1 MALNPSGPISLG
13 GATTGQSIALELAL
27 SPTGVISLNQTDVR
41 TLAGAASGT
50 ISLDTF
56 YGKSSSVPLYL
67 RSGSASSMAISPD
80 KSRIAYFTTP
90 TTTTM
95 AVYVFNTSDFSLVYA
110 KTATLHIITATG
122 SQGIYGVTGAF
133 DDSNNLFLAKGTYN
147 GGNGIS
153 FVLYN
158 SIGTLVASRSI
169 SNTGTNGVST
179 AFYANGFFYT
189 AGRIN
194 NQGRLIKSSSSTL
207 ALSAELLKTRRR
219 VHTSFV
225 ASEDRA
231 YSIIDESGGFIN
243 NVAVTTLSN
252 NSTVYKKQ
260 VPAPQYNATYEGGIP
275 SGASLSWMAGNYL
288 IEERMEGDY
297 VIGSGFSGPT
307 TEGLTNPK
315 PYTFITN
322 ISSTNTVVSC
332 YAIHH
337 DSLAALKQSTQI
349 AGTWP
354 FNFGPPFWTNNSLVS
369 ALRDNLIVIFGND
382 YFYDMF
388 EGTYAYTGV
397 HITIFNTLTN
407 QVIASAI
414 TPSSNQ
420 YGGAP
425 SVLDVIG
432 ISVGGAQS
440 YSPTLQIT
448 NEYLYLGKYITQTPQ
463 SSSALVTALNA
474 IGGGITWTAATTTVS
489 SVSVTTTSPTL
500 NVQTTSGTERTYT
513 SGITAYTP
521 TPSITE
527 Q

>member
-1 MALNPSGPISLG
+1 MALQTSGPISLKNIADEFG
-13 GATTGQSIALELAL
+13 DTAPHSLTEFYSAGTGIPSSGA
-27 SPTGVISLNQTDVR
+27 ISLTQ
-41 TLAGAASGT
+41 
-50 ISLDTF
+50 F
-56 YGKSSSVPLYL
+56 YGLSSVVPLYL

-80 KSRIAYFTTP
+80 KSRIAYFTAQ

-95 AVYVFNTSDFSLVYA
+95 TVYVFNTSDFSLVYA
-110 KTATLHIITATG
+110 KTATLHLITATG
-122 SQGIYGVTGAF
+122 SVGIYSTAGAF
-133 DDSNNLFLAKGTYN
+133 DSSNNLFLARGTFN

-169 SNTGTNGVST
+169 SNTSTNGVST

-194 NQGRLIKSSSSTL
+194 NGGRLIKRSSSTL
-207 ALSAELLKTRRR
+207 ALSAELLKTGRR
-219 VHTSFV
+219 VNASFV

-231 YSIIDESGGFIN
+231 YSVIDEYQSIN

-260 VPAPQYNATYEGGIP
+260 TPAPQYNTTYVEAIP
-275 SGASLSWMAGNYL
+275 GGASYSRMAGNYL

-297 VIGSGFSGPT
+297 VVESGFRGPT

-332 YAIHH
+332 YAIYH

-354 FNFGPPFWTNNSLVS
+354 SSPSPSLWTNRSLVS
-369 ALRDNLIVIFGND
+369 ELRDNLIVIFGND
-382 YFYDMF
+382 YFWDNGA
-388 EGTYAYTGV
+388 GTYAYTGV
-397 HITIFNTLTN
+397 HITIFNTSTN

-414 TPSSNQ
+414 TPSSST
-420 YGGAP
+420 AM
-425 SVLDVIG
+425 SVLDVVG
-432 ISVGGAQS
+432 ISFGGSQR

-463 SSSALVTALNA
+463 SSSALVTSLNA
-474 IGGGITWTAATTTVS
+474 IGGGITWTSATTTVS
-489 SVSVTTTSPTL
+489 SASVSTTSPTL
-500 NVQTTSGTERTYT
+500 NVQTSSGTERTYT

-521 TPSITE
+521 TPSIIE
-527 Q
+527 YIP

>member
-1 MALNPSGPISLG
+1 MPLQESGQISLVNVATEFG
-13 GATTGQSIALELAL
+13 DASPHSLTEFYSAGTGIPSSGA
-27 SPTGVISLNQTDVR
+27 ISLTQ
-41 TLAGAASGT
+41 
-50 ISLDTF
+50 F
-56 YGKSSSVPLYL
+56 YGLSSSVPLYL

-80 KSRIAYFTTP
+80 KSRIAYFTAQ

-110 KTATLHIITATG
+110 KNATLHTISATG
-122 SQGIYGVTGAF
+122 SKGIYGVAGAF
-133 DDSNNLFLAKGTYN
+133 DSSNNLFLAKATYS

-169 SNTGTNGVST
+169 SNTSTNGVST

-194 NQGRLIKSSSSTL
+194 NQGRLIKRSSSTL

-219 VHTSFV
+219 VNSSFV

-231 YSIIDESGGFIN
+231 YSLIDESQQIN

-260 VPAPQYNATYEGGIP
+260 TPAPKYNATYVEAIP
-275 SGASLSWMAGNYL
+275 GGASLSWMAGNYL

-297 VIGSGFSGPT
+297 VVESGFRGPT

-322 ISSTNTVVSC
+322 ISSTNTVVNC

-354 FNFGPPFWTNNSLVS
+354 SSFGPPMWTNNSLVS
-369 ALRDNLIVIFGND
+369 ELRDNLIVIFGND

-388 EGTYAYTGV
+388 EGTEAYIGV
-397 HITIFNTLTN
+397 HITIFNTSTN

-414 TPSSNQ
+414 TPSSST
-420 YGGAP
+420 AP
-425 SVLDVIG
+425 SVLGVIG

-474 IGGGITWTAATTTVS
+474 IGGGITWTSATTTVS
-489 SVSVTTTSPTL
+489 SVSVSTTSPTL
-500 NVQTTSGTERTYT
+500 NVQTSSGTDRTYT

-527 Q
+527 VLP